1 MHLAITPEYMF
12 PVHVQYAPDVTI
24 NQAQSSCKMNNLKE
38 NLNNVRSRVLSACK
52 KAGRNPAE
60 IAILAVSKKH
70 PAERIDALH
79 DLGQA
84 SFGEN
89 YVQEALAKMR
99 EIPHT
104 DIEWHFIGPL
114 QSNKTR
120 EVAQHFQWV
129 QSVDRIKI
137 LRRLSSQRPASE
149 PDLNV
154 CIQVNIDQEPQKA
167 GVMPEQANELA
178 RAALALPKLRLRGL
192 MTIPQAAS
200 TLHDPAGSYMRM
212 EALYHELIESGME
225 LDTLSMGMSG
235 DLEAAIMHGSTMVRI
250 GTDLFGPRPGG
261 NANDH

>member
-1 MHLAITPEYMF
+1 MF

-38 NLNNVRSRVLSACK
+38 NLHNVRARVARACE

-70 PAERIDALH
+70 PVERIHALH
-79 DLGQA
+79 ELGQA

-89 YVQEALAKMR
+89 YVQEALAKMAQV
-99 EIPHT
+99 PHT

-120 EVAQHFQWV
+120 EVAQHFQWA

-137 LRRLSSQRPASE
+137 LRRLSNQRPASE
-149 PDLNV
+149 PDLNI
-154 CIQVNIDQEPQKA
+154 CIQVNIDREPQKA
-167 GVMPEQANELA
+167 GVMPEQVKELA
-178 RAALALPKLRLRGL
+178 HAALALPKLRLRGL

-200 TLHDPAGSYMRM
+200 ALHDPSGSYMRM
-212 EALYHELIESGME
+212 EALYHELIEDGIE

-250 GTDLFGPRPGG
+250 GTDLFGPRPD
-261 NANDH
+261 NSEI